1 MADIRWHRL
10 AENLSHGYNTTIK
23 YPGKGDENMGFK
35 PLPIG
40 IDNFQEIIEQ
50 GYYYV
55 DKTALIKELL
65 EMRGKVNLFTRP
77 RRFGKTLNLSM
88 LQCFFEEGYCDA
100 EQLFQD
106 LYIMKQDKDFS
117 RYMSSYPVIS
127 LSLKSLKQPSFE
139 LSYIQ
144 LKKAIAEEFRRHD
157 QILDSIQLTEAEK
170 RRYRNI
176 RDVQGEESD
185 YLDALKFLS
194 SCLKKVKQKR
204 SIILID
210 EYDVPLEN
218 AYFSGFYDRM
228 TAVIRSLFESAL
240 KTNEYLEFA
249 VITGCLRISKESI
262 FTGLNNLKIVSI
274 TSPTYSEHFG
284 FTEQE
289 VEDMLEFYG
298 RESCLDTM
306 KTWYD
311 GYLFGKTEVYN
322 PWSVINYVEQVWAD
336 PNAFPQPFWSNT
348 SSNSIV
354 RTLVENADIR
364 VKQEIETLI
373 GGESIEKPIHEDI
386 TYDDIQPDKSRE
398 NIWNFLFFTGYLR
411 KTGERMEE
419 NVRYISM
426 TIPNEEVRFIFKNTV
441 LNWFEKKV
449 SKKDLRPFYKSILQ
463 GHVEAFETAVSQ
475 MLREGISFYD
485 TKEAFYHGFLMGL
498 LNGLED
504 YYAYSNRESGTGRYD
519 ICLKCM
525 DVTKPAV
532 IMELKVAASY
542 GDLEERSSEAL
553 KQIFSKQYETE
564 LARDGYQEVLCY
576 GIAFY
581 KKNCRIKLSRDKIFP

>member
-1 MADIRWHRL
+1 MGFLVRQLAVLSEDYRGRDPDEFIKKSALAQRDIFEYLSYDKPEGEYVSELNKILSASALRNL
-10 AENLSHGYNTTIK
+10 AER
-23 YPGKGDENMGFK
+23 
-35 PLPIG
+35 G
-40 IDNFQEIIEQ
+40 I
-50 GYYYV
+50 
-55 DKTALIKELL
+55 
-65 EMRGKVNLFTRP
+65 VNIV
-77 RRFGKTLNLSM
+77 
-88 LQCFFEEGYCDA
+88 DA
-100 EQLFQD
+100 EKQRVPYAQLFPTDSGEVTLTDQQQRAFD
-106 LYIMKQDKDFS
+106 E
-117 RYMSSYPVIS
+117 IS
-127 LSLKSLKQPSFE
+127 ASKGQ
-139 LSYIQ
+139 
-144 LKKAIAEEFRRHD
+144 
-157 QILDSIQLTEAEK
+157 T
-170 RRYRNI
+170 
-176 RDVQGEESD
+176 
-185 YLDALKFLS
+185 FL
-194 SCLKKVKQKR
+194 LHGV
-204 SIILID
+204 
-210 EYDVPLEN
+210 
-218 AYFSGFYDRM
+218 
-228 TAVIRSLFESAL
+228 
-240 KTNEYLEFA
+240 
-249 VITGCLRISKESI
+249 TGS
-262 FTGLNNLKIVSI
+262 
-274 TSPTYSEHFG
+274 
-284 FTEQE
+284 
-289 VEDMLEFYG
+289 
-298 RESCLDTM
+298 
-306 KTWYD
+306 
-311 GYLFGKTEVYN
+311 GKTEVYN